1 MWRKLSAF
9 PLRGV
14 EANLRDHMNLVMV
27 ATELLESLVK
37 ACEDYNWDLVYSIA
51 ERIARLEREDD
62 DVKRLVEKGLYTG
75 VVFVGLKEDF
85 YRLAESLD
93 QIADKA
99 KDASRAMASRR
110 PEKEESDILF
120 QGKETIND
128 MVAGT
133 VEIVKLL
140 KLAVETMKSSMKEAL
155 ELAHEVE
162 KMEEKLDDI
171 KLDILRNLTA
181 NEKKLSPISYLQ
193 LRDFIF
199 LLDMVADEAEAASD
213 VLTEMIV
220 KAGA

>member
-14 EANLRDHMNLVMV
+14 EANLREHMNLVVV
-27 ATELLESLVK
+27 ATELLEDLIK
-37 ACEDYNWDLVYSIA
+37 AAKDYDWDLVCAIA
-51 ERIARLEREDD
+51 EKIARMEREDD
-62 DVKRLVEKGLYTG
+62 DVKRRVEKGLYTG
-75 VVFVGLKEDF
+75 VVFIGLKEDF

-99 KDASRAMASRR
+99 KDASRALASRR
-110 PEKEESDILF
+110 PEREEAEVLF
-120 QGKETIND
+120 QGKRSITE
-128 MVAGT
+128 MVDGT
-133 VEIVKLL
+133 VSIVKLIQ
-140 KLAVETMKSSMKEAL
+140 KAVEAISKDMKEAL
-155 ELAHEVE
+155 EIAHEVE
-162 KMEEKLDDI
+162 KFEELLDDI
-171 KLDILRNLTA
+171 KLEILRNLTL

-220 KAGA
+220 KSGA